1 MTKKSILVVDDD
13 LSMREF
19 LELMLTREGYLVT
32 MAQGGRE
39 ALDLVDKHT
48 YDMVITDIRMD
59 EVDGIE
65 VLKGVRAKSPQ
76 TVVILIS
83 AFATVETAVTAMR
96 EGAYDFIPKPF
107 KIEDLKTVLKSALD
121 HRTPEAE
128 RKVLEARVREGC
140 HFGSLVGVSPAML
153 KVYDLVR
160 RAALTNT
167 NILISGESG
176 TGKELVAR
184 AIHENSPRASER
196 FVAINC
202 GGVPEQLIESELFG
216 HRKGAFTGANTDTP
230 GLFEQANKGTIFL
243 DELGE
248 LTIPMQVKLL
258 RVIQEKTY
266 RAVGGRREH
275 TLDVRFI
282 SATNKNLETE
292 VMGARFREDLYYRIN
307 VINIHMPPLRNRR
320 EDIPLL
326 AQYFL
331 EKYGRA
337 MGKDVRK
344 ISAFALDILSDY
356 HFPGNVRELENIIE
370 RSVALEQTSIVL
382 PESLSLASFKQERR
396 MGEPP
401 KEQLQWPASVPAA
414 PVITGTDHVGLD
426 EILASLE
433 QRYLIQALQAAD
445 GVKQRA
451 AELLD
456 ISPWRLRGRL
466 KDYRLNRISLVE
478 MDQLIGRMGPVPGL
492 PGDLV
497 PEWSDQGIS
506 LDKIL
511 LRAEKYLL
519 DNAMTKA
526 EGSKTKAAAIL
537 GVSRRTLLHRLDRTK
552 GIVE

>member
-1 MTKKSILVVDDD
+1 M
-13 LSMREF
+13 SMREF
-19 LELMLTREGYLVT
+19 LELMLLREGYQVT
-32 MAQGGRE
+32 MATGGRE
-39 ALDLVDKHT
+39 ALDLVDNNT
-48 YDMVITDIRMD
+48 YDLVITDIRMN

-65 VLKGVRAKSPQ
+65 VLKGVRSKSPQ

-107 KIEDLKTVLKSALD
+107 KIEDLKIVLKSALD

-128 RKVLEARVREGC
+128 RRVLEARVREGC
-140 HFGSLVGVSPAML
+140 HFGSLVGVSPAMQ

-160 RAALTNT
+160 RAAQTNT

-202 GGVPEQLIESELFG
+202 GGVPEQLLESELFG

-230 GLFEQANKGTIFL
+230 GLFELANKGTIFL

-248 LTIPMQVKLL
+248 LTVPMQVKLL
-258 RVIQEKTY
+258 RVLQEKTY
-266 RAVGGRREH
+266 RAVGGREEH
-275 TLDVRFI
+275 ILDVRFI
-282 SATNKNLETE
+282 SATNKNLEAE
-292 VMGARFREDLYYRIN
+292 VMASRFREDLYYRIN

-320 EDIPLL
+320 DDIPLL

-331 EKYGRA
+331 EKYGRI

-401 KEQLQWPASVPAA
+401 KEQLQWTMPGPATPRATKEA
-414 PVITGTDHVGLD
+414 EPLGLD
-426 EILASLE
+426 ELLANLE
-433 QRYLIQALQAAD
+433 RMYLIRALQTAD
-445 GVKQRA
+445 GVKQRT

-466 KDYRLNRISLVE
+466 KEYRLDRLSRAE
-478 MDQLIGRMGPVPGL
+478 MDQLLDRMKVTFGL
-492 PGDLV
+492 PESLV
-497 PEWSDQGIS
+497 PEWNDQGVA
-506 LDKIL
+506 LDTVL
-511 LRAEKYLL
+511 LRVEKYLL
-519 DNAMTKA
+519 DNAMAKA

-537 GVSRRTLLHRLDRTK
+537 GVSRRALLHRLERTEGIDRR
-552 GIVE
+552 